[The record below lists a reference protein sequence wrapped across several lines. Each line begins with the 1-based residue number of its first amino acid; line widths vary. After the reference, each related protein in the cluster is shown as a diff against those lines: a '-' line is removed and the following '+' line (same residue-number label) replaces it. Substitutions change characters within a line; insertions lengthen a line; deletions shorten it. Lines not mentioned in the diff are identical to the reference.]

1 METPPSRRS
10 QSSSSS
16 AAPAETLPPV
26 MLPSSLAEE
35 RRTELEAE
43 THLSVPSHICTTGTA
58 TRRAGMQAAL
68 GAGCSGRGPSLTLSR
83 PRALAP
89 SACALFSGSLSVLP
103 SLPPSL
109 TDSVAQYTRPR
120 FPYSPLLFLRECLR
134 EGSFIQFRQFY
145 TTQLIRSAPKRF
157 RPP

>member
-43 THLSVPSHICTTGTA
+43 MVAVQDKILKATKMLPSNLTWNGKPDTLSSFVERFEEWVDIRMGA
-58 TRRAGMQAAL
+58 EAAL
-68 GAGCSGRGPSLTLSR
+68 VLAGKQQDENGDATMAS
-83 PRALAP
+83 
-89 SACALFSGSLSVLP
+89 
-103 SLPPSL
+103 
-109 TDSVAQYTRPR
+109 
-120 FPYSPLLFLRECLR
+120 CL
-134 EGSFIQFRQFY
+134 Y
-145 TTQLIRSAPKRF
+145 TT
-157 RPP
+157 

>member
-43 THLSVPSHICTTGTA
+43 MVAVQDKILKATKMLPTNLS
-58 TRRAGMQAAL
+58 
-68 GAGCSGRGPSLTLSR
+68 
-83 PRALAP
+83 
-89 SACALFSGSLSVLP
+89 
-103 SLPPSL
+103 
-109 TDSVAQYTRPR
+109 
-120 FPYSPLLFLRECLR
+120 
-134 EGSFIQFRQFY
+134 
-145 TTQLIRSAPKRF
+145 
-157 RPP
+157 

>member
-43 THLSVPSHICTTGTA
+43 NIMMTNCAGTHTSDQGV
-58 TRRAGMQAAL
+58 TRRTVL
-68 GAGCSGRGPSLTLSR
+68 VWTSGVTRRTLCVKLT
-83 PRALAP
+83 
-89 SACALFSGSLSVLP
+89 
-103 SLPPSL
+103 
-109 TDSVAQYTRPR
+109 
-120 FPYSPLLFLRECLR
+120 
-134 EGSFIQFRQFY
+134 
-145 TTQLIRSAPKRF
+145 
-157 RPP
+157 

>member
-43 THLSVPSHICTTGTA
+43 MVAVQDKILKATKMLPSNLSWNGKPD
-58 TRRAGMQAAL
+58 
-68 GAGCSGRGPSLTLSR
+68 TLS
-83 PRALAP
+83 
-89 SACALFSGSLSVLP
+89 SFVE
-103 SLPPSL
+103 
-109 TDSVAQYTRPR
+109 R
-120 FPYSPLLFLRECLR
+120 FE
-134 EGSFIQFRQFY
+134 E
-145 TTQLIRSAPKRF
+145 
-157 RPP
+157 